1 MAINE
6 VLQRWRHAAPFKAEA
21 TQDFLRDGVRNILGS
36 ISRRIEHDHTQRIA
50 VLAADQIGDGGLIVG
65 AVEVG
70 LRERG
75 AEPAIVIDDDIIIF
89 RCSRNNRGPFT
100 QDGARF
106 RTRIFGMEDLPLTA
120 RASGA
125 SALEGG

>member
-65 AVEVG
+65 AAKIG
-70 LRERG
+70 LGERC
-75 AEPAIVIDDDIIIF
+75 AVLAVLADE
-89 RCSRNNRGPFT
+89 
-100 QDGARF
+100 
-106 RTRIFGMEDLPLTA
+106 
-120 RASGA
+120 
-125 SALEGG
+125 